1 MKEAI
6 EALHQRIKDLAA
18 NSTPDQLA
26 YLAKSLELI
35 IDKKAISNV
44 VQMTT
49 IKEIIDALQGRLKD
63 LAANSTPDQLAYL
76 AKALESIVDKS
87 AVSEIVQM
95 TDEKLKELLN
105 AARSHL
111 NDINTNKENSISA
124 ITGAKTE
131 SVNEINTLKTN
142 TLDTLK
148 ASSDSYVSLLDT
160 RKNTNIAAINS
171 ISNNHKDGL
180 KGLVEDFR
188 GVNDVPDG
196 SSIMKEI
203 KTREDQLKT
212 LTTKFNSINDLPSG
226 SSIMKEVK
234 TREDQ
239 LKTLTTKFNS
249 INDVPSG
256 SSIMKEVKTREDQLK
271 TLTTKFNSINDVPSG
286 SSIMKEVKN
295 RNMVEPGSLP
305 FLFGVLSR
313 GNNYYGH
320 GIFTTELGG
329 WSGDITKTDYMLQL
343 LAGSHTYD
351 TSYVSFYRPRQLSF
365 IEGSKGTFIY
375 GELYTN
381 SFSSSHNQ
389 IYYYPCAALGVM
401 FVKNTTSRD
410 ITRTLNFVGT
420 SYWSSGYE
428 GAGAFVGTPDNT
440 NASKSRISKIM
451 WKNVYKYASS
461 NSKFA
466 ASGNVEI
473 PAGKTVAVLLYTSS
487 YLHSRT
493 KVSEGAFSG
502 DVYTYGQFI
511 QWGIYNIRNNFL
523 TAGLEIDVE
532 RTLRAWQCP
541 GLDATHKIWN

>member
-18 NSTPDQLA
+18 SSTPDQLA

-35 IDKKAISNV
+35 ADKKAISNV

-87 AVSEIVQM
+87 AVSEIVYM

-105 AARSHL
+105 TARSHL

-124 ITGAKTE
+124 ITEAKVE
-131 SVNEINTLKTN
+131 SVNEINTLKTS

-160 RKNTNIAAINS
+160 RKDANVAAINS
-171 ISNNHKDGL
+171 ISNSHKDGL

-234 TREDQ
+234 TREDK
-239 LKTLTTKFNS
+239 LNTLTTKFNS
-249 INDVPSG
+249 INDVPSS
-256 SSIMKEVKTREDQLK
+256 SSIMKEVKK
-271 TLTTKFNSINDVPSG
+271 
-286 SSIMKEVKN
+286 

-313 GNNYYGH
+313 YNDSDRGH
-320 GIFTTELGG
+320 GYFKSDLGQ
-329 WSGDITKTDYMLQL
+329 WYNDTTKTDHMLSL
-343 LAGSHTYD
+343 LAGAHSYD
-351 TSYVSFYRPRQLSF
+351 TSYVGFYRPPSIYFLQGR
-365 IEGSKGTFIY
+365 KGTFIY
-375 GELYTN
+375 RGSYT
-381 SFSSSHNQ
+381 HNT
-389 IYYYPCAALGVM
+389 IDDAVSYPYALLGVI
-401 FVKNTTSRD
+401 FVKNTTKAD
-410 ITRTLNFVGT
+410 ITRTLNFVGS
-420 SYWSSGYE
+420 SYWESGYE
-428 GAGAFVGTPDNT
+428 GAGMFVGIPDNT
-440 NASKSRISKIM
+440 NVNKGEISKIT
-451 WKNVYKYASS
+451 WKNIYSHSS
-461 NSKFA
+461 SSTGF
-466 ASGNVEI
+466 SHSSSIII
-473 PAGKTVAVLLYTSS
+473 PAGKTVAILFYSSS
-487 YLHSRT
+487 YFYAKLIIR
-493 KVSEGAFSG
+493 F
-502 DVYTYGQFI
+502 QFM
-511 QWGIYNIRNNFL
+511 QWGIYNFRSNFL
-523 TAGLEIDVE
+523 TAGLEVDVE
-532 RTLRAWQCP
+532 RTLKAWQCP
-541 GLDATHKIWN
+541 GLANTYEIWR

>member
-18 NSTPDQLA
+18 SSTPDQLA

-35 IDKKAISNV
+35 VDKKAISNI

-49 IKEIIDALQGRLKD
+49 IKEIIDVLQGRLKD
-63 LAANSTPDQLAYL
+63 LAVNSTPDQLAYL

-95 TDEKLKELLN
+95 TDGKLNELLS

-111 NDINTNKENSISA
+111 NEINSNKENSISA
-124 ITGAKTE
+124 ITKAKTE

-160 RKNTNIAAINS
+160 RKNANIAAINS
-171 ISNNHKDGL
+171 VSNSHKDGL
-180 KGLVEDFR
+180 KGVVESFR
-188 GVNDVPDG
+188 AINNVPPG
-196 SSIMKEI
+196 SSIIGEIETRDEQLKASLTNEI
-203 KTREDQLKT
+203 KIRENQL
-212 LTTKFNSINDLPSG
+212 
-226 SSIMKEVK
+226 
-234 TREDQ
+234 R
-239 LKTLTTKFNS
+239 TLTTKFNS
-249 INDVPSG
+249 INDVPSS
-256 SSIMKEVKTREDQLK
+256 SSIMKEVKK
-271 TLTTKFNSINDVPSG
+271 
-286 SSIMKEVKN
+286 

-313 GNNYYGH
+313 KNNYYGH
-320 GIFTTELGG
+320 GAFTTELGQ
-329 WSGDITKTDYMLQL
+329 WSSDITKTDYMLQL
-343 LAGSHTYD
+343 LAGNHTYD
-351 TSYVSFYRPRQLSF
+351 TDYVSFYRPRQLSF
-365 IEGSKGTFIY
+365 IEGNKGTFIY
-375 GELYTN
+375 GESYT
-381 SFSSSHNQ
+381 SSDSVSRDQ
-389 IYYYPCAALGVM
+389 IYYYPYAALGVM
-401 FVKNTTSRD
+401 FVKNTTSSD
-410 ITRTLNFVGT
+410 ITRTLNFIGT

-440 NASKSRISKIM
+440 NKSRISKIT
-451 WKNVYKYASS
+451 WKNVYQYTSS
-461 NSKFA
+461 SRGFA

-487 YLHSRT
+487 YLDSRG
-493 KVSEGAFSG
+493 KVSEGMLSG
-502 DVYTYGQFI
+502 DVYIYGQFI

-523 TAGLEIDVE
+523 TAGLEVDVE
-532 RTLRAWQCP
+532 RTLKAWQCP

>member
-35 IDKKAISNV
+35 ADKKAISNV

-87 AVSEIVQM
+87 AVSDIVQM
-95 TDEKLKELLN
+95 TDGKLKELLN

-124 ITGAKTE
+124 ITAAKTG
-131 SVNEINTLKTN
+131 SLAEINTLKTESLN
-142 TLDTLK
+142 ALK
-148 ASSDSYVSLLDT
+148 TSSDSHISLLDT

-171 ISNNHKDGL
+171 VGNDHKDGL
-180 KGLVEDFR
+180 KGLVDNFR
-188 GVNDVPDG
+188 AVNDVPPG
-196 SSIMKEI
+196 SSIIGEI
-203 KTREDQLKT
+203 ETRIKNISNEVKTRDDQLKT
-212 LTTKFNSINDLPSG
+212 SLTND
-226 SSIMKEVK
+226 VK
-234 TREDQ
+234 TRDDQ
-239 LKTLTTKFNS
+239 LKASLTNEIRK
-249 INDVPSG
+249 
-256 SSIMKEVKTREDQLK
+256 
-271 TLTTKFNSINDVPSG
+271 
-286 SSIMKEVKN
+286 

-313 GNNYYGH
+313 KNNYYGH
-320 GIFTTELGG
+320 GIFTTELGQ
-329 WSGDITKTDYMLQL
+329 WSSDITKTDYMLQL

-365 IEGSKGTFIY
+365 IEGNKGTFIY
-375 GELYTN
+375 GESYT
-381 SFSSSHNQ
+381 SSDSTSRNQ
-389 IYYYPCAALGVM
+389 IYYYPYAALGVI
-401 FVKNTTSRD
+401 FVKNTTSSD

-440 NASKSRISKIM
+440 NKSRISKIT
-451 WKNVYKYASS
+451 WKNVYQYTSS
-461 NSKFA
+461 SSGFA
-466 ASGNVEI
+466 GSGNVEI

-487 YLHSRT
+487 YLDSRG
-493 KVSEGAFSG
+493 KVSEGMLSG
-502 DVYTYGQFI
+502 DVYIYGQFI